1 MEWLQRIYEN
11 AMANMER
18 RTGAYEDPENQ
29 WGFLLAILGAIA
41 VGFAINHMLKKKKR
55 GGGRGDQGGDQGNG
69 DDAKW

>member
-18 RTGAYEDPENQ
+18 HTGAYSESENQ
-29 WGFLLAILGAIA
+29 WGILLAILGAIA
-41 VGFAINHMLKKKKR
+41 VGFAINHILKKRR
-55 GGGRGDQGGDQGNG
+55 GGGRGGNQGRDG